1 MTRADE
7 WHRGYVQGTARD
19 GGEVQGMTGVEGEYS
34 LGQGILKS
42 KVLLDYARSQA
53 VYTSCHVCLLSISLS
68 IHLSI
73 CLSILVYSFLLSSS
87 HVRIFYKVNSS
98 LNAFFCDCPLTIESL

>member
-1 MTRADE
+1 MIGAE
-7 WHRGYVQGTARD
+7 KWHRGYVQGTARD

-42 KVLLDYARSQA
+42 IVLLDYARSLA

-68 IHLSI
+68 IHSSVNLLI
-73 CLSILVYSFLLSSS
+73 HPCLFFFVIFFTRSYLL
-87 HVRIFYKVNSS
+87 
-98 LNAFFCDCPLTIESL
+98 